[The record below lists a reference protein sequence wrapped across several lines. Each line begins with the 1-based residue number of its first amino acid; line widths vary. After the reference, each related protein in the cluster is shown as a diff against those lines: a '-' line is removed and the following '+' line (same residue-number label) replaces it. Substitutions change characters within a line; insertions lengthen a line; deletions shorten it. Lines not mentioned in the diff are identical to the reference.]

1 MAPPFFENRILFRH
15 PPRKH
20 KENME
25 VEINGI
31 ITIPEG
37 LNKDVFFDRLIIFLE
52 SEDAT
57 FGGSY
62 QELNNDPKIRYFLI
76 SFAHRVGFGS
86 LTLQSESFPKQDE
99 TINTIYQ
106 EQKEVENVTIL
117 HIFEFYNQDDFDAFN
132 S

>member
-1 MAPPFFENRILFRH
+1 
-15 PPRKH
+15 
-20 KENME
+20 ME

-37 LNKDVFFDRLIIFLE
+37 LDKDVFFDRLIIFME
-52 SEDAT
+52 SEYVT
-57 FGGSY
+57 FGGTY
-62 QELNNDPKIRYFLI
+62 MEYEDTPTMRYFLI

-86 LTLQSESFPKQDE
+86 LTLQSESFPKHDE

-117 HIFEFYNQDDFDAFN
+117 HIFEFNNQDDFDAFN
-132 S
+132 A